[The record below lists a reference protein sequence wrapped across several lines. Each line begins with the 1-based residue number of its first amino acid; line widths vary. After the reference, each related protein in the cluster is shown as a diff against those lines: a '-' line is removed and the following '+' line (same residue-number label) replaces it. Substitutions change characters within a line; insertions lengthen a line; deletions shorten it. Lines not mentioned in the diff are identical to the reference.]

1 MRKIQKLFI
10 LTAIST
16 IMIFSPFSN
25 VMANNN
31 NDINK
36 SIKVVSSLHL
46 LEGEGNGLNK
56 EYLDKKPTR
65 FQVAIMTLKLLG
77 RYEEALEY
85 TSTDTFADYEDV
97 TLLSGRNILAYLK
110 EFEDL
115 GWNGVGDNKFNPTG
129 CITAKGY
136 YKVLL
141 ELLGYSYNTDF
152 KWETIFDVAKE
163 KGLTKLSDIEEM
175 KNSDLA
181 IGIMEALTAETK
193 ENIPYIDTLVESG
206 IINEELAIQTGL
218 YTSNLTEDGEDATK
232 VALEIKEIIMN
243 NQNELELKFNTD
255 IIVDLDNKY
264 TANITKKDNKE
275 ILEPNDFKI
284 YINKNELDNIHI
296 VKILRKPNTEDSLYL
311 YIDGFE
317 KSKDNSA
324 TLKLEGSA
332 TSLKTKYGK
341 IGIFKENGDV
351 KEFEIS
357 TKTNDIPTITKVEQL
372 NDSGLLVSFNK
383 NIYTNRNATFE
394 TDNSGLDNQN
404 SVLELS
410 DYEPIES
417 KDKLVEVV
425 KKNIIIINVTD
436 NRLIAEKDYIISE
449 SLDNNNQIYIEV
461 DGGTFLKDKKYKI
474 AVKKGIE
481 LYDISGV
488 QKAKTSNTVNDKCP
502 KSNIT
507 NAFAFEGSALKPI
520 KPVAPYLI
528 NGSKNRFYVEFDKYQ
543 LLYSNKT
550 LDEIKKGIQIARDGI
565 NFKPLARLDNID
577 FYNGYLSINLIK
589 KIDTNKTIIKVASN
603 IFYDMTGNYL
613 KEFVTEP
620 IDATGISI
628 DNIEYS
634 ANENKVTLTFEKEL
648 ELITGEG
655 YSLVNA
661 ISCLFN
667 EDLKIL
673 DATIDNN
680 KFIFTLNKPL
690 ESSQQFILLSDFNK
704 DEFVNDPVDFTVLPI
719 DVPSKDDISK
729 ISFILDGD
737 YIEAECKENLTVKN
751 YKLLIQI
758 YGDDRWF
765 NIGTIDESGKF
776 HSKEDAIDFSDWK
789 DGTIYFKYLPN
800 K

>member
-31 NDINK
+31 DDINK

-77 RYEEALEY
+77 RYEKALEY

-97 TLLSGRNILAYLK
+97 TWLSGRNILAYLK

-284 YINKNELDNIHI
+284 YINKNELDNVHI
-296 VKILRKPNTEDSLYL
+296 VKILRKPDTEDSLYL

-394 TDNSGLDNQN
+394 TDNSGLNNQN

-417 KDKLVEVV
+417 KDKLVEIV

-488 QKAKTSNTVNDKCP
+488 KKAKTSNTVNDKCP

-507 NAFAFEGSALKPI
+507 NAYEFQGTSLEPI
-520 KPVAPYLI
+520 KPIDSYLI
-528 NGSKNRFYVEFDKYQ
+528 NGSKNYFHLQFDKYE

-550 LDEIKKGIQIARDGI
+550 LDEIKKGIKIARDGI
-565 NFKPLARLDNID
+565 NFKPLARLDEID
-577 FYNGYLSINLIK
+577 FYNGYLFINLSK
-589 KIDTNKTIIKVASN
+589 KIDNNKTVIKVASN
-603 IFYDMTGNYL
+603 IFYDMTGNSL

-737 YIEAECKENLTVKN
+737 YIEGECKENLTVKN